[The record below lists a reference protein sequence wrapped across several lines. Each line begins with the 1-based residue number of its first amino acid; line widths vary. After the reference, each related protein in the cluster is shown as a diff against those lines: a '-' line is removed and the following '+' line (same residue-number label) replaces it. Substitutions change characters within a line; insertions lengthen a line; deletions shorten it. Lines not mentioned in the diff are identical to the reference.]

1 MEKFEPKKRRSPIES
16 LKFQRKSDYKKF
28 RNFIKKQTEEL
39 KGIVAPKED
48 KFKNLLKVGVGG
60 FGLLSI
66 GGLFGS
72 KLKGKRTGED
82 SDIFPFAIGRKNFPD
97 NFKGP
102 KLGPPKPKKFG
113 SRLKVPKTS
122 ITRSGV
128 FEFRKGKATKVTE
141 ARQQVKR
148 KVRGKKVF
156 KKQLVTQAIGESG
169 KKRKPLVRTQKRITS
184 VTRGAD
190 YAGTRG
196 TGFKYGPGD
205 ARFESGSFDPSNTE
219 RQFRNRGGRKINKK
233 FGSDASINIPQSD
246 YDVRKVKTLKK
257 LIDSQLASTNL
268 PSKIKRLNKRL
279 QDMDRSSGG
288 RVKSPKF
295 KTTRP
300 GVVNFSKRN
309 PFKRFNVADNPMI
322 SKNTFKK
329 GAFAKIFDSKVT
341 RDTILKLPTKGKLF
355 SKAGMFFN
363 HPIPKFISFVL
374 TAYEGYQ
381 EGKSIVNFKD
391 NIILNLYDLGVHIN
405 NEIFKDDPSKL
416 RLFQSQSSDEKIRI
430 DKSLRNQRIKELK
443 EQANNQSGN
452 NIIVVP
458 ENKQENQVNSTIP
471 IKKGGDEISF
481 VPFEPLNSVGTDILL
496 HKLNQ

>member
-39 KGIVAPKED
+39 KGVVAPKQD

-102 KLGPPKPKKFG
+102 KLGPPKPKKF
-113 SRLKVPKTS
+113 RPKFKAPKTP
-122 ITRSGV
+122 ITRRGV
-128 FEFRKGKATKVTE
+128 LEFRRGKATKVTE
-141 ARQQVKR
+141 ARKQVKR

-169 KKRKPLVRTQKRITS
+169 KKRKPLVRTQKRITE

-190 YAGTRG
+190 FPGTRG
-196 TGFKYGPGD
+196 EGFKYGPGD
-205 ARFESGSFDPSNTE
+205 ARFESGSVDLGNTE
-219 RQFRNRGGRKINKK
+219 RQFRNRGGRKINKR
-233 FGSDASINIPQSD
+233 FGSDASVNIPKSV
-246 YDVRKVKTLKK
+246 YDEVRRIEK
-257 LIDSQLASTNL
+257 QLARTRSA
-268 PSKIKRLNKRL
+268 SKIERLTKRL
-279 QDMDRSSGG
+279 QDIERNSGG
-288 RVKSPKF
+288 RISTKF
-295 KTTRP
+295 KSTRP
-300 GVVNFSKRN
+300 GVFNFSKRN